1 MREHVMT
8 PRRIADGHVARV
20 AAHDPVTATSLG
32 LEPSDDRMPDLS
44 PDGVQEEDR
53 LVREALARLDALPE
67 VGPDGDPAEFT
78 CARLLRERLT
88 ARVRMHEAG
97 EDFRAVRNLHAPVHR
112 LRSIFTMMPTEAD
125 EDWAPVLGRLRN
137 LPAALDGYRAT
148 LAEGI
153 ARKLLA
159 APRQADVLAEQ
170 LTAWTGEASGGPGW
184 FADFVAPAPQR
195 LRPELDAAAGEAT
208 AAVAAFR
215 DWLRD
220 TYRPAADG
228 TPDAVGRERYLI
240 TARQYTGADLDPDDA
255 YDWAWE
261 EFHRV
266 RAELRTEA
274 GRVLPG
280 ATVRQARAHLDE
292 HGHTVRGAERMRA
305 WLQQVIEEAI
315 GALDGSHFDITG
327 PLRRV
332 ETRIAPAGSA
342 AAPHYIGPSLD
353 FGRPGRT
360 YLPLANGDAQE
371 RFRTWRLVSTWYHE
385 GVPGHHLQLASW
397 TAAAD
402 QLSRYQVT
410 LGRISANLEG
420 WALYAERL
428 MDELGFLTD
437 PARRL
442 GYLGKQMMRVV
453 RVIIDIGMHL
463 ESAIPAHS
471 PFRPGERWTPE
482 PATAFMGEYAGLTPA
497 HLDSEIVRYLG
508 CPGQAIGYKL
518 GERAWLAGRE
528 AARRRLG
535 ADFDLKRWH
544 MKALRQ
550 GSLGLDDLEEALA
563 AL

>member
-1 MREHVMT
+1 MT
-8 PRRIADGHVARV
+8 PRQIADDYVARV
-20 AAHDPVTATSLG
+20 AAHDPVTSTSLG
-32 LEPSDDRMPDLS
+32 LAPGDDRMPDLS
-44 PDGVQEEDR
+44 PDGVEETVR
-53 LVREALARLDALPE
+53 LAREALARLDAVPE
-67 VGPDGDPAEFT
+67 TVPEAGPDGDPAELV
-78 CARLLRERLT
+78 CARLLRERLH
-88 ARVRMHEAG
+88 AEVRVHEAG
-97 EDFRAVRNLHAPVHR
+97 ENFRAVRNLHTPVHQ
-112 LRSIFTMMPTEAD
+112 LRGIFTMMPTATD
-125 EDWAPVLGRLRN
+125 DDWAPVLGRLRN

-148 LAEGI
+148 LAEGV

-159 APRQADVLAEQ
+159 APRQADVLCAQ
-170 LTAWTGEASGGPGW
+170 LTAWTGETAGGPGW
-184 FADFVAPAPQR
+184 FAEFVAPAPQR
-195 LRPELDAAAGEAT
+195 LRPELDTAANEAT

-220 TYRPAADG
+220 SYRSAAKG
-228 TPDAVGRERYLI
+228 TPDAVGRERYLLG
-240 TARQYTGADLDPDDA
+240 ARRYTGADLDLDET

-266 RAELRTEA
+266 WAELRTEA
-274 GRVLPG
+274 ERVLPG
-280 ATVRQARAHLDE
+280 ATVREARAHLDE
-292 HGHTVRGAERMRA
+292 HGHTVHGAERMRG
-305 WLQQVIEEAI
+305 WLQQITDDAIE
-315 GALDGSHFDITG
+315 ALDGRHFDITG

-342 AAPHYIGPSLD
+342 AAPYYSGPSLD
-353 FGRPGRT
+353 FARPGRT
-360 YLPLANGDAQE
+360 FLPPANGDAQE

-397 TAAAD
+397 TAAAE

-410 LGRISANLEG
+410 LGKISANVEG

-437 PARRL
+437 PGRRL
-442 GYLGKQMMRVV
+442 GYLGKQMMRVA
-453 RVIIDIGMHL
+453 RVIVDLGMHL
-463 ESAIPAHS
+463 ESVIPAGS
-471 PFRPGERWTPE
+471 PFHPGERWTPE
-482 PATAFMGEYAGLTPA
+482 LATAFMADYVGLAPA
-497 HLDSEIVRYLG
+497 HLHSEIVRYLG
-508 CPGQAIGYKL
+508 WPGQAIGYKL

-550 GSLGLDDLEEALA
+550 GSLGLDDLETALA